1 MWRSKS
7 SNDSR
12 SLGGEEAAAYKWC
25 LKAAQLQEG
34 KIKKRDIVDLRAAY
48 EDIVDLRAAYE
59 DIVEVNE
66 ADLVAGNGGNE
77 WLLFS

>member
-25 LKAAQLQEG
+25 LKAAQSYFHFSLFQIGSLLQQLLLCCVCLLM
-34 KIKKRDIVDLRAAY
+34 DILLILGCTGRTAQDGIW
-48 EDIVDLRAAYE
+48 EDE
-59 DIVEVNE
+59 SFET
-66 ADLVAGNGGNE
+66 
-77 WLLFS
+77 